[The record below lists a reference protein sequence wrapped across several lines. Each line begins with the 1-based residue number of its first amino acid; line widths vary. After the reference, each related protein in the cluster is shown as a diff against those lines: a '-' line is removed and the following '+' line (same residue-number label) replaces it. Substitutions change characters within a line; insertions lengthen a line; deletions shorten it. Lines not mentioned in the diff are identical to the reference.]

1 MIYAHRGASLELPEN
16 TLEAFERGLALGA
29 SAIETDGHM
38 TVDGRIVLAHDP
50 TGQRMAG
57 VAARIRESTLSDV
70 RRWDV
75 GTTFRDRDGQ
85 RASRPYRV
93 PTFEEALAAFP
104 QAFFNIDAKAPE
116 MVPNLVRLVQ
126 RAGAEGRV
134 RIASFQTS
142 TLKRARALGWEGSL
156 GLGGGDLARAMFVP
170 GRVLRSLGMRGD
182 AAQVPE
188 RAYGIQFASSRTIAR
203 LHELGLRVDFW
214 TIDDP
219 SRARALVGL
228 GADGIVTND
237 PRAVTLDVFEGA
249 PPGSRPSASAGGSG
263 RR

>member
-29 SAIETDGHM
+29 TAIETDGHM
-38 TVDGRIVLAHDP
+38 TRDGRIVLAHDP
-50 TGQRMAG
+50 SGQRMAA
-57 VAARIRESTLSDV
+57 VAALIRESSLSDV

-75 GTTFRDRDGQ
+75 GSTFRDREGA
-85 RASRPYRV
+85 RASRPYRI
-93 PTFEEALAAFP
+93 PTLEEALEAFP
-104 QAFFNIDAKAPE
+104 RAFFNIDAKAPE
-116 MVPNLVRLVQ
+116 MVPNMVRLVL

-134 RIASFQTS
+134 RIASFHAS
-142 TLKRARALGWEGSL
+142 TLKRARTLGWEGAL
-156 GLGGGDLARAMFVP
+156 GLGGGDLVRAMLVP
-170 GRVLRSLGMRGD
+170 GRLLRSLGLRGD

-188 RAYGIQFASSRTIAR
+188 RAYGVRFASSRTIAR

-219 SRARALVGL
+219 SRARELARM

-237 PRAVTLDVFEGA
+237 PRAVTLDVFEA
-249 PPGSRPSASAGGSG
+249 ARTPTAR
-263 RR
+263 